1 MLIHSAETKS
11 RRRKKPVMRGWC
23 GSRSG
28 SRAARRGFT
37 LIELLVVV
45 AIIALLISILLP
57 ALRNAREQGK
67 RTVCLSN
74 MRQMGIALLSYAIEN
89 GEYVPTCSC
98 PLAEP
103 DIEHPEK
110 YYWLNVLQRYAK
122 QPLISHCRDDKTTK
136 PFLDWSNPPPRE
148 EWQNYRW
155 SSYAVNACVG
165 PLQSPLAL
173 ERLNQIK
180 NTSFVIFLGEVRAGD
195 TYDYAD
201 HIHSDLWEGLED
213 PKQSVAWDRHHGVSN
228 YLFVDSH
235 AEPLHWKKTWE
246 FPLVN
251 MWWPEHAP
259 GWPPELLPSSSSP

>member
-1 MLIHSAETKS
+1 MVRSYSAEIKS
-11 RRRKKPVMRGWC
+11 RRRKKPITDGWRGVQMN
-23 GSRSG
+23 

-37 LIELLVVV
+37 LVELLVVV
-45 AIIALLISILLP
+45 AIIALLMSILLP
-57 ALRNAREQGK
+57 ALGHAREQGK
-67 RTVCLSN
+67 RAVCLSN
-74 MRQMGIALLSYAIEN
+74 MRQMGIALLSYALEN
-89 GEYVPTCSC
+89 REYVPACSC

-103 DIEHPEK
+103 DVEHPEQ
-110 YYWLNVLQRYAK
+110 YYWLNVLQQYSK
-122 QPLISHCRDDKTTK
+122 QPLIGHCRNDKTKK
-136 PFLDWSNPPPRE
+136 PFLDWSDPPPRE

-165 PLQSPLAL
+165 PLKSPLAV

-180 NTSFVIFLGEVRAGD
+180 NASSVIFLAEVRAGD

-201 HIHSDLWEGLED
+201 HIHSDLWENQED
-213 PKQSVAWDRHHGVSN
+213 PTQSVAWDRHVGNSN

-235 AEPLHWKKTWE
+235 AVPLHWKKTWD

-259 GWPPELLPSSSSP
+259 GWPPELLPDNP